1 MGIAIF
7 PDDGDNID
15 ELLKNADTAMYK
27 AKELGKNNIQFFNKA
42 MKEEIL
48 RKIDI
53 ENSLRTAMENQE
65 LFLEYQS
72 LSTLWLPLN
81 TMKIDKSF
89 IADICLEANNSNLVE
104 AIITIAHLM
113 GLEITAEGVETKE
126 QLDCLLQADCD
137 GVQGYLFSKPISA
150 IEVPLFLSAKGK
162 L

>member
-81 TMKIDKSF
+81 TMKIDKS
-89 IADICLEANNSNLVE
+89 DRKSV
-104 AIITIAHLM
+104 
-113 GLEITAEGVETKE
+113 V
-126 QLDCLLQADCD
+126 
-137 GVQGYLFSKPISA
+137 
-150 IEVPLFLSAKGK
+150 
-162 L
+162 